1 MEDEYVLL
9 QDDIDDDGE
18 DCIRDACKNAFENET
33 NPKKITMSIKAKF
46 DKTLGTGWNVVMGRT
61 FGAHVVHKTNHYAFG

>member
-18 DCIRDACKNAFENET
+18 DCIRDACKEAFEKLTKPNL
-33 NPKKITMSIKAKF
+33 ITAYIKQKF
-46 DKTLGTGWNVVMGRT
+46 DKT
-61 FGAHVVHKTNHYAFG
+61 